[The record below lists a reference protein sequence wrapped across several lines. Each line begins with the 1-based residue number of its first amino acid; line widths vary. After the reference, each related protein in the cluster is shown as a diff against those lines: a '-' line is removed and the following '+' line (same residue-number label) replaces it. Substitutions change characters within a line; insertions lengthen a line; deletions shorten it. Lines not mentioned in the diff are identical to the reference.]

1 MSETAG
7 GAALA
12 PSKTAK
18 PSVTALTFAVAAAV
32 IVTAAAVTV
41 WMCTSMSGGMPMA
54 GGWELSMA
62 WMPMGDQGWGTASA
76 MFLAMWLAMMVA
88 MMLPSSLPVL
98 LLYQRT
104 LHFRGDRTCARKTLV
119 VGLGYFAVWL
129 AFGVVAF
136 ACGVGITQAALG
148 SDATSRAVPI
158 AAALTL
164 IAAGLYQLTAM
175 KAACLRHCRGPFDA
189 VAGHVDHGPWR
200 LGLHHG
206 LWCAG
211 CCVGIMLVQ
220 LVVGVMNLS
229 AMAVLAAWIA
239 LEKLTPLGPRLARA
253 GGIVAIL
260 AGAALL
266 LRQSGPL

>member
-1 MSETAG
+1 VSETTGA
-7 GAALA
+7 AALA
-12 PSKTAK
+12 PRSTAK
-18 PSVTALTFAVAAAV
+18 LSVTALTYAVAAAV
-32 IVTAAAVTV
+32 IVTAAAMTV
-41 WMCTSMSGGMPMA
+41 WMCASMSGGMPMA

-62 WMPMGDQGWGTASA
+62 WMPMGGQGWGAATA

-104 LHFRGDRTCARKTLV
+104 LHFRGDPASARKTLF
-119 VGLGYFAVWL
+119 VGLGYFAVWF
-129 AFGVVAF
+129 AFGAVAF

-148 SDATSRAVPI
+148 SDAMSRAVPI

-164 IAAGLYQLTAM
+164 IAAGVYQLTPA
-175 KAACLRHCRGPFDA
+175 KAACLRHCRGPFEA
-189 VAGHVDHGPWR
+189 VAGHIDHGPWR

-229 AMAVLAAWIA
+229 AMAALAAWIA
-239 LEKLTPLGPRLARA
+239 LEKLTPFGARLARV
-253 GGIVAIL
+253 GGVVAIL
-260 AGAALL
+260 AGIVIAM
-266 LRQSGPL
+266 RPQGGP